1 MFCGT
6 LVCVYLIPFSPL
18 FPFPLRSDIFSCC
31 FLFCSALIS
40 LQAYEWYEIAP
51 LHIHTLIF
59 IISLDECVCVCMCLS
74 ESSSVYLCVWGLL
87 YASLLFSRYM
97 NAIFLFWC
105 SRFWVRI
112 SASNSYIRCSDSRI
126 AIVDCCPRQHQHHHH
141 HHRPVRSLVF
151 MYKYLIIIWMCWKC
165 CYFCCSRHMYI
176 LFFELWRSYNSAK

>member
-1 MFCGT
+1 MLFFCFVP
-6 LVCVYLIPFSPL
+6 LSYPFK
-18 FPFPLRSDIFSCC
+18 RMSDMK
-31 FLFCSALIS
+31 LHL
-40 LQAYEWYEIAP
+40 YKHT
-51 LHIHTLIF
+51 HIHNF
-59 IISLDECVCVCMCLS
+59 SWWMCVCMCIS

-126 AIVDCCPRQHQHHHH
+126 AIVDCCPRQHRRH

-165 CYFCCSRHMYI
+165 CIFAVPGICIYFFWT
-176 LFFELWRSYNSAK
+176 LAEL